1 VTKIT
6 HIAGSRLQD
15 AETVLRVVSEGGG
28 TMLMKMYLAFETV
41 RVNAAEW
48 QDELVK
54 HRETAR
60 LG

>member
-15 AETVLRVVSEGGG
+15 AETLLRVVSEGGG
-28 TMLMKMYLAFETV
+28 TMPIKKYLAFETA

-48 QDELVK
+48 QDELFK
-54 HRETAR
+54 YRETA
-60 LG
+60 